1 MKKSLLILLLFAS
14 HFVAA
19 QTKVNHYQYVIVPA
33 KFDFVSEPD
42 QYRLNTLTKLL
53 FEKYGF
59 KVFFDTDT
67 LPKAIVDSKCDKLYA
82 NVISFGSFMMTKMKV
97 QLKDCSNNLIY
108 ESGIGKSKEKEYRIT
123 YTKSLREAFQ
133 SFDSLNYHYA
143 PVEKAFI
150 QEIQIPKTET
160 VIMSETFNEA
170 AMVLY
175 AQPITNGY
183 QLVDA
188 TPKVVMKIFKTSSP
202 NTYTAIKGNVQGV
215 LILKDNAWFFENYQ
229 NDQLVSEKVNV
240 KF

>member
-1 MKKSLLILLLFAS
+1 MKKSFLILLLFAL
-14 HFVAA
+14 HFVVA
-19 QTKVNHYQYVIVPA
+19 QTRVNQYQYVIVPA
-33 KFDFVSEPD
+33 QFNFVSEPD

-67 LPKAIVDSKCDKLYA
+67 LPKALADSKCDKLYA

-97 QLKDCSNNLIY
+97 QLKDCNNNLVY
-108 ESGIGKSKEKEYRIT
+108 ESGVGKSKEKEYQVT
-123 YTKSLREAFQ
+123 YTKALRDAFQ

-143 PVEKAFI
+143 PAEKEVVQQI
-150 QEIQIPKTET
+150 QTPKTGT
-160 VIMSETFNEA
+160 VIRNEPFDGEA
-170 AMVLY
+170 VVLY
-175 AQPITNGY
+175 AQPILNGY